1 MRDVAAGRR
10 PLSRGIIHVAVALS
24 VAFGLLAGAAG
35 YWGVVR
41 APDLVRSP
49 YDPAV
54 IAAARTV
61 PRGQILD
68 RDGKVLARNKKDA
81 NGEYYRVYAG
91 PAISHVVGYD
101 SRRYGTAGLE
111 RSFDAEL
118 AGLAGDPL
126 RDAFR
131 KFGATPY
138 DPKDLTLSLSYD
150 LQRAAVRALGKD
162 RGAIVMLDPR
172 TGEILALA
180 STPTYDA
187 SAIADP
193 ATADAA
199 FTALADDKSQ
209 PLLPRATQGRYV
221 PGSVFKIVTAVA
233 GLGSGAITPATTY
246 KEQPKA
252 ERQGLL
258 VDGFRIRDGHHAQTG
273 STALDLVGA
282 TEVSCNI
289 WYALT
294 GLATGGENLERYADR
309 MGFDAPLPFE
319 LPTAISQ
326 VTNGDGSAPG
336 GFADDVELANAA
348 YGQAETVVTP
358 LQMALVAATVANDG
372 VLMKPHL
379 VTSMAGKDGGSR
391 AIEPEQMAR
400 VIEAAE
406 ARDINAAMVAAV
418 EGDLGRLF
426 TTGAKVPG
434 ITTAGKSGTAELGG
448 TGEPHS
454 WFIGFAPAEAPTV
467 AIAVLVEQAG
477 RGGEVAAPIAG
488 DLMTRYLRGA
498 P

>member
-1 MRDVAAGRR
+1 MRGAGSGGR
-10 PLSRGIIHVAVALS
+10 PLSRGIIHVAVSLS
-24 VAFGLLAGAAG
+24 LAFGLLAGAAG

-41 APDLVRSP
+41 APELVRSP

-54 IAAARTV
+54 IAASRTV

-68 RDGKVLARNKKDA
+68 RDGKVLARNERDA
-81 NGEYYRVYAG
+81 NGEFYRVYASA
-91 PAISHVVGYD
+91 AISHVVGYA

-111 RSFDAEL
+111 RAFDAEL

-126 RDAFR
+126 ADAFR
-131 KFGATPY
+131 KFGATAY

-172 TGEILALA
+172 NGEVLAMA
-180 STPTYDA
+180 STPTYNA

-193 ATADAA
+193 ATADTTFAA
-199 FTALADDKSQ
+199 LRDDRAQ

-233 GLGSGAITPATTY
+233 GLGSGAVTPETTY
-246 KEQPKA
+246 KAQPAA
-252 ERQGLL
+252 ERTGLL
-258 VDGFRIRDGHHAQTG
+258 VEGFRIRDGHHPATG
-273 STALDLVGA
+273 AKRLDFVEA

-294 GLATGGENLERYADR
+294 GLATGGEELIRFADR

-348 YGQAETVVTP
+348 YGQAETFVTP

-372 VLMKPHL
+372 ALMRPRL
-379 VTSMAGKDGGSR
+379 VTTMTGKGRPARLRARGHGPGHRCGRRPGHQPGDGRGRRGRSR
-391 AIEPEQMAR
+391 SPVHLWREDPG
-400 VIEAAE
+400 
-406 ARDINAAMVAAV
+406 RDH
-418 EGDLGRLF
+418 GRQV
-426 TTGAKVPG
+426 GHG
-434 ITTAGKSGTAELGG
+434 R
-448 TGEPHS
+448 
-454 WFIGFAPAEAPTV
+454 
-467 AIAVLVEQAG
+467 AG
-477 RGGEVAAPIAG
+477 RH
-488 DLMTRYLRGA
+488 R
-498 P
+498 